1 MHDALGQGEGVVAAK
16 AEREPLMTDAENR
29 LAFIETRSSYSATK
43 LKRTKFP
50 TDSVKA
56 L

>member
-29 LAFIETRSSYSATK
+29 LAFIETRSSYEHVLQLSK
-43 LKRTKFP
+43 DPL
-50 TDSVKA
+50 
-56 L
+56 